1 MLRYENFCR
10 QQKLDYIPSKGNFIT
25 IDFKRPAKEI
35 YQALLHKGV
44 IVRPI
49 AGYGMPNHLRVSI
62 GLPKENDK
70 FFDALVKVLGE
81 VFVGWKK

>member
-1 MLRYENFCR
+1 MIL
-10 QQKLDYIPSKGNFIT
+10 
-25 IDFKRPAKEI
+25 KRPANEI

-49 AGYGMPNHLRVSI
+49 AGYGMPNHLHVSI

-81 VFVGWKK
+81 VFVAKVIYTFAISLFTT